1 MSSKNKVIKGLTI
14 KIETME
20 VVHQETVCQFSNG
33 YEIEIPLA
41 VG

>member
-20 VVHQETVCQFSNG
+20 VHQETVCQFSNG